1 MNRPALIAASLL
13 AALVINA
20 AQAET
25 PEEKGLAI
33 AREADQRT
41 DGFQDYTS
49 SLTMT
54 LKAKNGQEAIRE
66 LRFKT
71 LEAPGDGDKSLT
83 LFDQPKDVE
92 GTTLLTYAHKTAD
105 DDIWLFL
112 PALKRVKRIAGN
124 NKSGPFMGSEFAFED
139 FGTQEVE
146 KYTYKYLREETLDG
160 EECFVIERVPTEKTS
175 GYSRQEAWLDKA
187 EYRLQ
192 KIDYF
197 SKNGEFLKT
206 LRASEYQK
214 YLDKF
219 WYPNRFHMVNHD
231 TGRSTLLQFK
241 DYKFRNGYTER
252 DFDQSA
258 LEAAR

>member
-1 MNRPALIAASLL
+1 MSRHAFAFLVSVAAMVVAPAF
-13 AALVINA
+13 
-20 AQAET
+20 AET
-25 PEEKGLAI
+25 PEEKGLSI
-33 AREADQRT
+33 AREADKRL
-41 DGFQDYTS
+41 DGFQDYS
-49 SLTMT
+49 SQLTMT
-54 LKAKNGQEAIRE
+54 LRAKNGQEAVRE

-71 LEAPGDGDKSLT
+71 LETPGDGDKSLT
-83 LFDQPKDVE
+83 FFDQPKDVE

-139 FGTQEVE
+139 FGVQEVE
-146 KYTYKYLREETLDG
+146 KYSYKFLRDEALAGQD
-160 EECFVIERVPTEKTS
+160 CFVIERVPVERTS
-175 GYSRQEAWLDKA
+175 GYSRQEAWIDKT

-197 SKNGEFLKT
+197 SKNGEFVKT
-206 LRASEYQK
+206 LLAKDYKK

-219 WYPNRFHMVNHD
+219 WYPDRYEMVNHD
-231 TGRSTLLQFK
+231 TGRSTALLFK

-252 DFDQSA
+252 EFDQSA